1 MINNNDVMTI
11 VTYIVI
17 VINYNNLVHPI
28 WKVSFFFFK
37 EKREK
42 EEDLHAYTTSLITY
56 QVMWRIELKMRERA
70 SLMRG
75 KVRTEKR
82 V

>member
-1 MINNNDVMTI
+1 
-11 VTYIVI
+11 
-17 VINYNNLVHPI
+17 L
-28 WKVSFFFFK
+28 
-37 EKREK
+37 EKHEK
-42 EEDLHAYTTSLITY
+42 EEDLHAYTSLITY